1 MLILS
6 DSMSPE
12 ESSAGV
18 LFLDAHAADRI
29 LTAYHEGATEVEVS
43 LDLGMT
49 TQRIKLEDQPW
60 NLEQIE
66 KIARDVESVHF
77 INDEGIFKAA
87 IRGKHFYKLLP
98 VARNQAPALLIDGVL
113 MHRVKEITPMGDAR
127 MKADLFARKGI
138 DILEICTG
146 LGYASIACLDKGVRS
161 IVTIEKDKDVLQLAK
176 LNPWSHKMF
185 VDERVKVI
193 HGDASERILDIDNN
207 SYHAIMHDP
216 PRFSMAPEL
225 YTTDFY
231 RQLFRVLKRKGTLLH
246 YVGSPGSKHR
256 KQDLQKGIMQ
266 RLREAG
272 FKDVARR
279 EKVLGVSAVKR

>member
-1 MLILS
+1 
-6 DSMSPE
+6 MSPE

-60 NLEQIE
+60 NLKQIK

-113 MHRVKEITPMGDAR
+113 MHRVKDITPMEDAR
-127 MKADLFARKGI
+127 MKADLFVRKGI

-161 IVTIEKDKDVLQLAK
+161 IVTIEKDKDVLDLAR
-176 LNPWSHKMF
+176 LNPWSQKIF
-185 VDERVKVI
+185 TDDRVNVI
-193 HGDASERILDIDNN
+193 LGDAANQILAIDDN
-207 SYHAIMHDP
+207 SFHAVMHDP

-225 YTTDFY
+225 YTIDFY

-256 KQDLQKGIMQ
+256 KRDLQKGIMN
-266 RLREAG
+266 RLREVG
-272 FKDVARR
+272 FSDVVRK
-279 EKVLGVSAVKR
+279 EQVQGVIATKR

>member
-1 MLILS
+1 
-6 DSMSPE
+6 MSSE
-12 ESSAGV
+12 RSSTDV
-18 LFLDAHAADRI
+18 LFLDSFTADHI
-29 LTAYHEGATEVEVS
+29 LSAYSEGLSEVEVS
-43 LDLGMT
+43 FDLGIT
-49 TQRIKLEDQPW
+49 TTRISLENEPWSREQLQKISADQ
-60 NLEQIE
+60 
-66 KIARDVESVHF
+66 ESIHF
-77 INDEGIFKAA
+77 INSEGIFKAA
-87 IRGKHFYKLLP
+87 IRGKHFYKLMP
-98 VARNQAPALLIDGVL
+98 VAKNQAPALLIDGVL
-113 MHRVKEITPMGDAR
+113 MHRVKEITPMEDAN
-127 MKADLFARKGI
+127 MKAKLCARKGI
-138 DILEICTG
+138 DMLEICTG
-146 LGYASIACLDKGVRS
+146 LGYASIACLKRGVRS

-185 VDERVKVI
+185 TDERVKVI
-193 HGDASERILDIDNN
+193 HGDASERILDIDDN

-231 RQLFRVLKRKGTLLH
+231 RQLFRVLKRKGILLH

-279 EKVLGVSAVKR
+279 EKVLGVLAAKR